1 MKFTD
6 KIKSLREANEL
17 TQRQIASMLGID
29 VSIYNRYEKG
39 ERCMKRELINKMA
52 AIYHIP
58 VDELS
63 KYWLAGQVYS
73 LLYKE
78 DNAKEVIG
86 MVAEDIIEY
95 GSKTIIKDINN
106 E

>member
-1 MKFTD
+1 
-6 KIKSLREANEL
+6 
-17 TQRQIASMLGID
+17 MLEID

-39 ERCMKRELINKMA
+39 ERYMKRELVDKIA

-58 VDELS
+58 VNELS
-63 KYWLAGQVYS
+63 KYWLAGQIYS

-86 MVAEDIIEY
+86 MVAEDIIGY
-95 GSKTIIKDINN
+95 GSKNY
-106 E
+106 ERG